1 MSRDGFDT
9 LDEMDAFIAETLLP
23 ADPALN
29 AAIEANRAAGL
40 PAIDVSPAQG
50 KLLHLFARMIGARRV
65 LEIGTLGGY
74 STICLARALPGDG
87 LVVTLEADA
96 DHAAVARKNI
106 DAAGQGGQGGY
117 PRRACAAQFA
127 RPGRRGA
134 FDLFFI
140 DADKANIPAYV
151 DWALRLARVGSVIVV
166 DNVVR
171 KGDVLDPASEN
182 ADAQGARRFFLEA
195 GRQVRLC
202 ATAIQTVGVKGWD
215 GFAIGIVENRSRR
228 DVELFDIEKRLD
240 MAALADDVERFRS
253 DCAMMRIGRE

>member
-1 MSRDGFDT
+1 MDST
-9 LDEMDAFIAETLLP
+9 LWDEMDAFIAETLLP
-23 ADPALN
+23 ADPALD

-74 STICLARALPGDG
+74 STICLARALPDDG

-106 DAAGQGGQGGY
+106 DAAGQGTKVDIRVG
-117 PRRACAAQFA
+117 PALHSL
-127 RPGRRGA
+127 PGLEGEGA
-134 FDLFFI
+134 FDLVFI

-171 KGDVLDPASEN
+171 KGAVLDPASEN

-195 GRQVRLC
+195 GRQGRLC

-215 GFAIGIVENRSRR
+215 GFAIGIVEKPVTPRR
-228 DVELFDIEKRLD
+228 
-240 MAALADDVERFRS
+240 
-253 DCAMMRIGRE
+253 

>member
-1 MSRDGFDT
+1 MDST
-9 LDEMDAFIAETLLP
+9 LWDEMDAFIAETLLP
-23 ADPALN
+23 ADPALD

-74 STICLARALPGDG
+74 STICLARALPDDG

-106 DAAGQGGQGGY
+106 DAAGQGAKVDIRVG
-117 PRRACAAQFA
+117 PALHSL
-127 RPGRRGA
+127 PGLEGEGA

-215 GFAIGIVENRSRR
+215 GFAIGIVEKPVTPRR
-228 DVELFDIEKRLD
+228 
-240 MAALADDVERFRS
+240 
-253 DCAMMRIGRE
+253 

>member
-1 MSRDGFDT
+1 MDST
-9 LDEMDAFIAETLLP
+9 LWDEMDAFIAETLLP
-23 ADPALN
+23 ADPALD

-106 DAAGQGGQGGY
+106 DAAGQGAKVDIRVG
-117 PRRACAAQFA
+117 PALHSL
-127 RPGRRGA
+127 PGLEGEGA

-215 GFAIGIVENRSRR
+215 GFAIGIVEKPVTPRR
-228 DVELFDIEKRLD
+228 
-240 MAALADDVERFRS
+240 
-253 DCAMMRIGRE
+253 

>member
-1 MSRDGFDT
+1 MDST
-9 LDEMDAFIAETLLP
+9 LWDEMDAFIAETLLP
-23 ADPALN
+23 ADPALD

-74 STICLARALPGDG
+74 STICLARALPDDG

-106 DAAGQGGQGGY
+106 DAAGQGAKVDIRVG
-117 PRRACAAQFA
+117 PALHSL
-127 RPGRRGA
+127 PGLEGEGA
-134 FDLFFI
+134 FDLFFM
-140 DADKANIPAYV
+140 DADKANISAYV

-171 KGDVLDPASEN
+171 KGAVLDPASEN

-215 GFAIGIVENRSRR
+215 GFAIGIVEKPVTPRR
-228 DVELFDIEKRLD
+228 
-240 MAALADDVERFRS
+240 
-253 DCAMMRIGRE
+253 